1 MFSIIRKGLWKTVS
15 LHSTYRHPLGGGKV
29 AYEEKRKQYESEEI
43 HMTIMEQLNGNIP
56 EYSRYMYLQGYTPE
70 QIMAALHKKMLRE
83 AKERADAE
91 EIPVVKIISEV
102 KIK

>member
-1 MFSIIRKGLWKTVS
+1 
-15 LHSTYRHPLGGGKV
+15 
-29 AYEEKRKQYESEEI
+29 
-43 HMTIMEQLNGNIP
+43 MTIMEQLNGDIP

-83 AKERADAE
+83 VKERADAE
-91 EIPVVKIISEV
+91 EIPVVKIISEA

>member
-1 MFSIIRKGLWKTVS
+1 
-15 LHSTYRHPLGGGKV
+15 
-29 AYEEKRKQYESEEI
+29 
-43 HMTIMEQLNGNIP
+43 MTIMEQLNGDIP
-56 EYSRYMYLQGYTPE
+56 EYSRYMYLKGYTPE

-91 EIPVVKIISEV
+91 EIPVVKIISEA

>member
-1 MFSIIRKGLWKTVS
+1 
-15 LHSTYRHPLGGGKV
+15 
-29 AYEEKRKQYESEEI
+29 
-43 HMTIMEQLNGNIP
+43 MTIMEQLNGDIP

-91 EIPVVKIISEV
+91 KIPVVKIISEV

>member
-1 MFSIIRKGLWKTVS
+1 
-15 LHSTYRHPLGGGKV
+15 
-29 AYEEKRKQYESEEI
+29 
-43 HMTIMEQLNGNIP
+43 MTIMEQLNGDIP

-83 AKERADAE
+83 VKERADAE

-102 KIK
+102 RIK

>member
-1 MFSIIRKGLWKTVS
+1 
-15 LHSTYRHPLGGGKV
+15 
-29 AYEEKRKQYESEEI
+29 
-43 HMTIMEQLNGNIP
+43 MTIMEQLNGNIP

-83 AKERADAE
+83 TKERADAE

-102 KIK
+102 RIK

>member
-1 MFSIIRKGLWKTVS
+1 
-15 LHSTYRHPLGGGKV
+15 
-29 AYEEKRKQYESEEI
+29 
-43 HMTIMEQLNGNIP
+43 MTIMEQLNGNIP

-70 QIMAALHKKMLRE
+70 QIIAALHKKMLRE

-91 EIPVVKIISEV
+91 EIPVVKIISEM

>member
-1 MFSIIRKGLWKTVS
+1 
-15 LHSTYRHPLGGGKV
+15 
-29 AYEEKRKQYESEEI
+29 
-43 HMTIMEQLNGNIP
+43 MTIMEQLNGNIP

-70 QIMAALHKKMLRE
+70 QIMAALHKKMLQE

>member
-1 MFSIIRKGLWKTVS
+1 
-15 LHSTYRHPLGGGKV
+15 
-29 AYEEKRKQYESEEI
+29 
-43 HMTIMEQLNGNIP
+43 MTIMEQLNGDIP
-56 EYSRYMYLQGYTPE
+56 EYSRYMYLKGYTPE

-83 AKERADAE
+83 AKERADAK

>member
-1 MFSIIRKGLWKTVS
+1 
-15 LHSTYRHPLGGGKV
+15 
-29 AYEEKRKQYESEEI
+29 
-43 HMTIMEQLNGNIP
+43 MTIMEQLNGNIP
-56 EYSRYMYLQGYTPE
+56 EYSRYMYLKGYTPE
-70 QIMAALHKKMLRE
+70 QIMAALHNKLLRE

>member
-1 MFSIIRKGLWKTVS
+1 
-15 LHSTYRHPLGGGKV
+15 
-29 AYEEKRKQYESEEI
+29 
-43 HMTIMEQLNGNIP
+43 MTIMEQLNGNIP
-56 EYSRYMYLQGYTPE
+56 EYSRYMYLKGYTPE

-83 AKERADAE
+83 VKERADAE